1 MSKSRINFRS
11 LILLRVPL
19 WIRWVVTLLV
29 VVGAYVLR
37 SHVFVNLPALPLLF
51 FLPAILF
58 SAIFFGAIFGL
69 FATALSA
76 TISAIFFLPPFGEL
90 TVEDSNA
97 AWSILLLLLTGALI
111 TAMGAAL
118 RGAYLRAE
126 ELQRYTALAYTEAEV
141 ARAIAQKGER
151 DRQLLLIEF
160 EHRVKNDMQRVIAT
174 LNLQAI
180 ASSPEVAQALNQAS
194 NQIRV
199 IAAMHDRLKHHDG
212 EVSVEIGEY
221 LADLVAGFRSSLAGT
236 RPVVLDVDTHSCTL
250 SLDEASAVGLITNEL
265 ITNALKHAFPENSA
279 GKVSIAFV
287 RNGSEFLL
295 TVSDDGV
302 GLTPNGADSAGA
314 RTGIGRKLTR
324 ALAKQL
330 GGELVTQATIPTGVS
345 VRLSFPAERRT
356 G

>member
-1 MSKSRINFRS
+1 MSKSRITFQS
-11 LILLRVPL
+11 LILSRVPL
-19 WIRWVVTLLV
+19 WIRWVVTSLV

-37 SHVFVNLPALPLLF
+37 SHVFENLPALPLLF

-58 SAIFFGAIFGL
+58 SAIFFGAIFGV

-90 TVEDSNA
+90 TIEDSNA
-97 AWSILLLLLTGALI
+97 AWSLLLLILTGALI
-111 TAMGAAL
+111 TAMGSAL
-118 RGAYLRAE
+118 RGAYLRAQE
-126 ELQRYTALAYTEAEV
+126 QQRDTALAYSEAEA
-141 ARAIAQKGER
+141 ARAIAQQGEI

-174 LNLQAI
+174 LTLQAI

-199 IAAMHDRLKHHDG
+199 IAAMHDRLKHQDG
-212 EVSVEIGEY
+212 VVSVEMSEY
-221 LADLVAGFRSSLAGT
+221 LGDLVSGFRGSLAGT
-236 RPVVLDVDTHSCTL
+236 RPVDLDVDTQPCTL
-250 SLDEASAVGLITNEL
+250 TLDQASAVGLITNEL

-287 RNGSEFLL
+287 RNGSEFQL

-302 GLTPNGADSAGA
+302 GPTSSGIGSAGA
-314 RTGIGRKLTR
+314 RTGIGRKLTT

-330 GGELVTQATIPTGVS
+330 GGELVTQATMPTGIS
-345 VRLSFPAERRT
+345 VRLSFPAERRA

>member
-1 MSKSRINFRS
+1 MSEPRISIQS

-19 WIRWVVTLLV
+19 WIRWLVTILV
-29 VVGAYVLR
+29 VAGAYFLR

-58 SAIFFGAIFGL
+58 SVIFFGAVFGL

-76 TISAIFFLPPFGEL
+76 TIAAIFFLPPFGDL
-90 TVEDSNA
+90 TIEDSNA
-97 AWSILLLLLTGALI
+97 GWSLLLLILTGASI

-126 ELQRYTALAYTEAEV
+126 ELQRCTAQAYAEAET

-160 EHRVKNDMQRVIAT
+160 EHRVKNDMQRVVAT
-174 LNLQAI
+174 LNLQAM

-194 NQIRV
+194 TQIRV
-199 IAAMHDRLKHHDG
+199 ISAMHDRLKHHGG
-212 EVSVEIGEY
+212 EVSVNIGEY
-221 LADLVAGFRSSLAGT
+221 LGDLVSGFRSSLAGT
-236 RPVVLDVDTHSCTL
+236 RPVDLDVQTHTCTL
-250 SLDEASAVGLITNEL
+250 SLDQASAVGLITNEL

-279 GKVSIAFV
+279 GKVSIAFF
-287 RNGSEFLL
+287 RSGSEFLL

-302 GLTPNGADSAGA
+302 GLTSNEVRAAGV
-314 RTGIGRKLTR
+314 RTGIGRKLTT

-330 GGELVTQATIPTGVS
+330 GGELVTRETVPTGVS
-345 VRLSFPAERRT
+345 VRLRFPA
-356 G
+356 